1 VSVVK
6 HFETIAVFQNG
17 GSGSSGLEFK
27 LLSAGAASDGLQ
39 WLCV

>member
-1 VSVVK
+1 LSVVK
-6 HFETIAVFQNG
+6 DFETIAAFQDG
-17 GSGSSGLEFK
+17 GSGSSGIEFK